1 MPISGVS
8 LWELTWSK
16 TLRNV
21 PITNIGTFRFIVK
34 QVVFFWLFFH
44 LFYLVCGQ
52 IHQAIHLFL
61 ETFRPL
67 KCANLIVLFYKVRWY
82 MIINNYRVRIFCKSI
97 LPLLSTWARTWIYH
111 YDVHIESLCLLYRN
125 KRHSSCPFEISNLL
139 TFGYS

>member
-61 ETFRPL
+61 ETFRAL
-67 KCANLIVLFYKVRWY
+67 QRANFIALFNKV
-82 MIINNYRVRIFCKSI
+82 I
-97 LPLLSTWARTWIYH
+97 H
-111 YDVHIESLCLLYRN
+111 
-125 KRHSSCPFEISNLL
+125 RHSLISTTVFVFSLYQFYLCSPHEPELEYIIMTSTLNHFVSSIVTNVVALVSL
-139 TFGYS
+139 K

>member
-82 MIINNYRVRIFCKSI
+82 MIK
-97 LPLLSTWARTWIYH
+97 LSTTVFVFSVNQFY
-111 YDVHIESLCLLYRN
+111 LCSPHEPELEYIIMTSTLN
-125 KRHSSCPFEISNLL
+125 HFVSCIVTNVIALVRL
-139 TFGYS
+139 K